1 MNREGITIDRA
12 TEIIGISKKTF
23 RKYAKKS
30 KFVTVKK
37 GIKQRGTKDL
47 YFLSRKG
54 TYKLG
59 RTKISYST
67 IRLLNSEL
75 REKLINPMDIK
86 VYMLLR
92 YYEFKSKTGEVYPS
106 TTTLAEKLS
115 SSRTRISASIN
126 NLEKRDIIEIDRQKR
141 ISNTYKFKVI

>member
-67 IRLLNSEL
+67 IRFLNGEL
-75 REKLINPMDIK
+75 KQGLINPLDIK

-92 YYEFKSKTGEVYPS
+92 YYRYKSKTGEVYPS
-106 TTTLAEKLS
+106 TTTIAEKLKT
-115 SSRTRISASIN
+115 SRTRISASIN
-126 NLEKRDIIEIDRQKR
+126 NLEKRDILKIDREKR
-141 ISNTYKFKVI
+141 RSNTYYFQML